1 MKSKSTV
8 LWFVLAVALAACLW
22 IFDRYFSPVVAPAP
36 ALLPG
41 MSADAVTEIQI
52 FPAAA
57 REITAV
63 RTNQIW
69 QLQAPF
75 AYPAQAAA
83 IDALLGTLEKISPQ
97 RLTAG
102 ELHGRNSDAEFG
114 FANPQFS
121 LTVAAGDQQWQLR
134 IGNKTAP
141 GDQVFVRVVGLDG
154 VFVADASWLALLPRT
169 ANDWRDTALVDA
181 AGDCDWIVITNG
193 TKVIELRRDAT
204 NHLWRLLRPLA
215 ARADGPRLA
224 AALQQLRA
232 ARVVQFVTDDAKA
245 DLSSYGLQP
254 AELAVWL
261 GRGTNFFAAVH
272 AGKNSP
278 ENPAQLFA
286 RREGFNSVLTVAKDA
301 LTPWRGA
308 VNDFRD
314 PHLLDLTA
322 PVAQIEVRGETPFT
336 LQQRGPNDW
345 AVVGEKFSADAENV
359 AAFLNLLA
367 GFRVTEFVKDLNT
380 AADLQGFGLT
390 APART
395 ITLRAVV
402 GDTNNLLAQLQFGAV
417 ETNRVFVKR
426 AGEDFVYALATAEVN
441 RLPEHG
447 WEFRDRRLWNF
458 SETNVA
464 QVTLR
469 QGGRT
474 RQLLRTGTNAWTL
487 ATGSPGT
494 INSPAIEEAVHRLGS
509 LTVAGWVGRNITT
522 PEKYGLHPDNLQITV
537 ALTSGEKFT
546 VDFGAELPRTALA
559 AVTLDGERWAFV
571 FPVAPFQLVATYLTI
586 PPNPQ

>member
-1 MKSKSTV
+1 M
-8 LWFVLAVALAACLW
+8 
-22 IFDRYFSPVVAPAP
+22 
-36 ALLPG
+36 
-41 MSADAVTEIQI
+41 
-52 FPAAA
+52 
-57 REITAV
+57 
-63 RTNQIW
+63 
-69 QLQAPF
+69 
-75 AYPAQAAA
+75 
-83 IDALLGTLEKISPQ
+83 
-97 RLTAG
+97 
-102 ELHGRNSDAEFG
+102 
-114 FANPQFS
+114 
-121 LTVAAGDQQWQLR
+121 
-134 IGNKTAP
+134 
-141 GDQVFVRVVGLDG
+141 
-154 VFVADASWLALLPRT
+154 
-169 ANDWRDTALVDA
+169 
-181 AGDCDWIVITNG
+181 
-193 TKVIELRRDAT
+193 
-204 NHLWRLLRPLA
+204 
-215 ARADGPRLA
+215 
-224 AALQQLRA
+224 
-232 ARVVQFVTDDAKA
+232 
-245 DLSSYGLQP
+245 SSYGLQP

-278 ENPAQLFA
+278 ENSAQLFA

-301 LTPWRGA
+301 LSPWRGA

-345 AVVGEKFSADAENV
+345 AVAGEKFPADAENV
-359 AAFLNLLA
+359 AAFLKLLA

-390 APART
+390 KPART
-395 ITLRAVV
+395 ITLRAVA

-426 AGEDFVYALATAEVN
+426 AGEDFVYALAVAEMN

-447 WEFRDRRLWNF
+447 WEFRDRRLWSF

-464 QVTLR
+464 QVALR

-474 RQLLRTGTNAWTL
+474 RQLLRTGTNAWAL

-494 INSPAIEEAVHRLGS
+494 INSPAIEEAVHRLGT
-509 LTVAGWVGRNITT
+509 LTVAGWVGRNINT

-537 ALTSGEKFT
+537 ELKSGEKYT
-546 VDFGAELPRTALA
+546 VDFGAELSRTALA
-559 AVTLDGERWAFV
+559 AVTLAGERWAFV

-586 PPNPQ
+586 PPNSQ